1 MVFFFFLLNCIQNDK
16 YQIVVRLCYKSIPI
30 LFYWRKKTQKIKT
43 GIQIYKFDESD
54 STRI

>member
-1 MVFFFFLLNCIQNDK
+1 MGFFFLLNCIQNDK
-16 YQIVVRLCYKSIPI
+16 YQIVIRLCYKSIPI
-30 LFYWRKKTQKIKT
+30 LFYWRKKNQKIKT